1 MSLMATAFLRSA
13 GLAETLTANAK
24 AVMELISKVFIFNSE
39 ETIIRL
45 WTSCLKGQL
54 KYVTLNG
61 NRLLRTSAEKTAET
75 RSY

>member
-39 ETIIRL
+39 DPLSGYRPRV
-45 WTSCLKGQL
+45 WK
-54 KYVTLNG
+54 VN
-61 NRLLRTSAEKTAET
+61 
-75 RSY
+75 